1 MSHPEDGQPE
11 YKVIAAPTRGRKA
24 PGAKTPEARFAL
36 GIEDVLNEMARA
48 GWQYLRSDILPSV
61 ERQGLTSH
69 QTVYRSVLV
78 FCRPSRPRDRL
89 STDAGS
95 SDAVATP
102 RVEGPRP
109 PAPHD

>member
-1 MSHPEDGQPE
+1 MSQAEDRDLE
-11 YKVIAAPTRGRKA
+11 YKVMPAPTRGRKA

-36 GIEDVLNEMARA
+36 GLEDVLNEMARD

-78 FCRPSRPRDRL
+78 FCRARRPRDPVV
-89 STDAGS
+89 TDAHRT
-95 SDAVATP
+95 DPVAAP

-109 PAPHD
+109 PAPPE